1 MGVWL
6 QSLWC
11 RLLVEKRQDAGRPPF
26 ALRTFSGGDD
36 DTTASRQLGQAGQI
50 LDDDLAGA
58 QPHLVQL
65 EVHAVDRIRGW
76 PVEAHAGDSAADQ
89 GHVAAASG

>member
-36 DTTASRQLGQAGQI
+36 DTTASRQLGQARQI
-50 LDDDLAGA
+50 FDDDLACA
-58 QPHLVQL
+58 QPEPVQL
-65 EVHAVDRIRGW
+65 VVVAIHRI
-76 PVEAHAGDSAADQ
+76 S
-89 GHVAAASG
+89 